1 MTKLTDKQITII
13 KNQINNIDIIGKVLT
28 QESNLIASYLKKNT
42 IVKHPNWFREK
53 SQLEYIQTALN
64 TVITHFQGRV
74 EKIEEQ
80 LPKIKEKK

>member
-42 IVKHPNWFREK
+42 IVKHSNWFREK